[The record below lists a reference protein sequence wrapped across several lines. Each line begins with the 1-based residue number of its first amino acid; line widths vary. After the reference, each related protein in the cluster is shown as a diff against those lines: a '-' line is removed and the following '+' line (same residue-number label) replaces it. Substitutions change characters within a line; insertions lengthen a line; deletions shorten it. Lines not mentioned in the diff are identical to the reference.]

1 MLRPYMGNI
10 FLGNLLS
17 SFFAR
22 DASLVCSLAID
33 FMSRSS
39 ALRYYIFMRLL
50 LAPLMLWVITSV
62 VFLLLRATPGDPVDV
77 ILGPRAPE
85 SAKVALRL
93 QLGLA
98 DPLWRQY
105 LHYLHQLLSLDLGT
119 SLTSRGQK
127 VWEII
132 QQYFPAT
139 VELAVFSM
147 TIALL
152 VGVSVG
158 ILSASRPGTVFDVG
172 GRLFGII
179 TYAIPLFWLGMLLQL
194 VFAVQ
199 LRWFPLGTRFP
210 INRSIPDG
218 LQVGDRLYS
227 TGLYTVDSLLSGDL
241 GGFLTALHY
250 LALPS
255 LTLGILLSGIFERMV
270 RVNLKQTLKADYV
283 EAARARGIS
292 ETRILFAHALKNAL
306 IPVITVLGLTF
317 AALLGGAIL
326 TEVTFSWSGLAN
338 RLYEA
343 IALRDYPTVQGIVVF
358 FAAIVVVASIAIDIL
373 NAYVDPRIR
382 Y

>member
-1 MLRPYMGNI
+1 
-10 FLGNLLS
+10 
-17 SFFAR
+17 
-22 DASLVCSLAID
+22 
-33 FMSRSS
+33 MSRSK
-39 ALRYYIFMRLL
+39 ALQYYITARLL
-50 LAPLMLWVITSV
+50 LAPLMLWTIITV

-85 SAKVALRL
+85 AAKAALRE
-93 QLGLA
+93 QLGL
-98 DPLWRQY
+98 DLPLWQQY
-105 LHYLHQLLSLDLGT
+105 FHYLGDLLRLDLGT
-119 SLTSRGQK
+119 SLTSRGQS

-132 QQYFPAT
+132 QAYFPAT

-147 TIALL
+147 AIALV

-158 ILSASRPGTVFDVG
+158 ILSASKPDSVFDAG

-179 TYAIPLFWLGMLLQL
+179 TYSVPLFWVGMLLQL
-194 VFAVQ
+194 IFAVQ

-210 INRSIPDG
+210 ATIPAPQG
-218 LQVGDRLYS
+218 P
-227 TGLYTVDSLLSGDL
+227 TGLYTIDSLL
-241 GGFLTALHY
+241 GGNLIQFGTTLYY
-250 LALPS
+250 LALPC
-255 LTLGILLSGIFERMV
+255 LTLGVLLSGIFERMV

-292 ETRILFAHALKNAL
+292 EGKILWSHALKNAL

-317 AALLGGAIL
+317 AAMLGGAIL
-326 TEVTFSWSGLAN
+326 TEVTFSWPGLAN

-343 IALRDYPTVQGIVVF
+343 ISLRDYPTVQGIVVF
-358 FAAIVVVASIAIDIL
+358 FAAIVVLASIAIDLL